1 MRKLGNTE
9 MERLS
14 ASQLASAA
22 AHPVAALLDNIRSLY
37 NVGSIFRTSDAARI
51 EKLYL
56 TGITGTPSNRKL
68 HKTALGAQ
76 DAVPWAYE
84 KNVLPLARRLR
95 SEGYRLAVLEI
106 TDSPT
111 DIRSLEADAFPLCLA
126 VGNEV
131 TGISDGLVEMAD
143 FALEIPQFGMKHSL
157 NVAVAFGIAV
167 FDLVRRY
174 RALHIGAGPGSAEQ
188 QVRAGR

>member
-1 MRKLGNTE
+1 MRKLTNTE
-9 MERLS
+9 IERLH
-14 ASQLASAA
+14 ASQLATAA
-22 AHPVAALLDNIRSLY
+22 VHPVCVVLENIRSLY

-56 TGITGTPSNRKL
+56 TGITGTPTNRKL

-84 KNVLPLARRLR
+84 KEALPLARRLK

-111 DIRSLEADAFPLCLA
+111 DIRKLEADAFPLCLA
-126 VGNEV
+126 AGNEV
-131 TGISDGLVEMAD
+131 TGVSEPLVELAD
-143 FALEIPQFGMKHSL
+143 LALEIPQFGMKHSL

-167 FDLVRRY
+167 FDIVRRY
-174 RALHIGAGPGSAEQ
+174 RTLHAGSRAAPPGP
-188 QVRAGR
+188 

>member
-1 MRKLGNTE
+1 MRKLGHE
-9 MERLS
+9 EIERL
-14 ASQLASAA
+14 AGSQLASAA
-22 AHPVAALLDNIRSLY
+22 AHPVTAILDNIRSLY

-56 TGITGTPSNRKL
+56 TGITGTPTNRKL

-84 KNVLPLARRLR
+84 KDALPLAQRLR

-106 TDSPT
+106 TDSPA
-111 DIRSLEADAFPLCLA
+111 DIRRLDADAFPLCLI

-131 TGISDGLVEMAD
+131 TGVADSLVQLAD
-143 FALEIPQFGMKHSL
+143 LALEIPQFGMKHSL
-157 NVAVAFGIAV
+157 NVSVAFGIAV

-174 RALHIGAGPGSAEQ
+174 RELQTGAAPAEPL
-188 QVRAGR
+188 